1 MLMKNKDD
9 CKNINVS
16 EKNETDQQ
24 INVRKQSLRCI
35 TERYIVQLKKYSKK
49 KQPRKYHESQEK
61 NFYNWR
67 PSFKNN
73 KQKKVQQLI

>member
-1 MLMKNKDD
+1 MKIEMLMKNKDD

-35 TERYIVQLKKYSKK
+35 TERYIVQLKKCSRKK
-49 KQPRKYHESQEK
+49 
-61 NFYNWR
+61 
-67 PSFKNN
+67 
-73 KQKKVQQLI
+73 